1 MKIRVMVVEDNE
13 AFFLLEKTFL
23 EKEEDIEL
31 VGWASEKEEAITKAT
46 ELKPDVLL
54 LDINLIKGEDQTGV
68 KIAIAL
74 AEIIPETKII
84 MLSAILDE
92 NTVRSTLGL
101 GVAKNYVIKT
111 EVSEIAHRVREVYE
125 GREYEHW
132 AGTVIQFIVRDYRET
147 LNAATIKLTDKD
159 KRVLELIYRGSS
171 IEDIVKSM
179 HVEIQ
184 TVSNQL
190 QKISKKVLGWQWYI
204 KRLSAYE
211 LAVRAKK
218 MELF

>member
-13 AFFLLEKTFL
+13 AFLLLEKTFL
-23 EKEEDIEL
+23 EKEEDIEI
-31 VGWASEKEEAITKAT
+31 VGWASEKEEAIAKAV

-84 MLSAILDE
+84 MLSALLDE
-92 NTVRSTLGL
+92 DTVRSTLGL

-111 EVSEIAHRVREVYE
+111 EVSEIAQRVREVYE

-132 AGTVIQFIVRDYRET
+132 AGTVIEFIVRDYRET
-147 LNAATIKLTDKD
+147 LKVAMVKLTDKD

-171 IEDIVKSM
+171 IEEVAKNLR
-179 HVEIQ
+179 VEKQ
-184 TVSNQL
+184 SVSNQL
-190 QKISKKVLGWQWYI
+190 QKISKKVLGWQWYF
-204 KRLSAYE
+204 KRLNAYD
-211 LAVRAKK
+211 LSVRAKK